1 MTNIRLN
8 WVQIPLHEPF
18 RTSSG
23 AIAVKDAIVVQ
34 YRKDGVTGWGEASPM
49 AGAFYSQE
57 TPESTWAA
65 LQTLACA
72 DDPWSAL
79 SEFEGENFAK
89 AGLAGAILDRDLR
102 ARGVPLWQWLEST
115 DRPVASGVAIG
126 IYDTVEELLDRVDR
140 FWRQGYRR
148 VKVKIQPGWDV
159 DPVSRIRERF
169 PAIPLMVDANAAYS
183 LSDLPI
189 FRELD
194 RFDLMMYEQPLGRH
208 ALDDSA
214 ELARSVRTPVCA
226 DESAESME
234 MLETIIGLRAAE
246 IINIKIQRVGGVH
259 VARRMHDCA
268 MQAGLKCWVGTMP
281 ELGIASAEAVHLA
294 TLPNFLYPTDVES
307 FSRWYTDD
315 LVEPPVEIDGRGFL
329 RARQIDVNP
338 EKLERYTIRTAEF
351 K

>member
-1 MTNIRLN
+1 MKNIRLH

-18 RTSSG
+18 RISSG
-23 AIAVKDAIVVQ
+23 AIAVKDAIVVE
-34 YRKDGVTGWGEASPM
+34 YCKDGVTGWGEASPM

-65 LQTLACA
+65 LQKLACA

-79 SEFEGENFAK
+79 GEFEGENFAK
-89 AGLAGAILDRDLR
+89 AGLAGAIVDRDLR

-115 DRPVASGVAIG
+115 DRPVPSGVAIG
-126 IYDTVEELLDRVDR
+126 IYDTVEELLARVER
-140 FWRQGYRR
+140 FWPEGYQR

-159 DPVSRIRERF
+159 EPVSRIREKF
-169 PAIPLMVDANAAYS
+169 PTIPLMVDANAAYA

-189 FRELD
+189 FREMD
-194 RFDLMMYEQPLGRH
+194 RFHLMMYEQPLGRH
-208 ALDDSA
+208 ALEDSA

-234 MLETIIGLRAAE
+234 MLEKIIELLAAQ
-246 IINIKIQRVGGVH
+246 IVNIKIQRVGGVH
-259 VARRMHDCA
+259 MARRMHDRA

-281 ELGIASAEAVHLA
+281 ELGIASVEAVHLA

-307 FSRWYTDD
+307 FSRWYVDD
-315 LVEPPVEIDGRGFL
+315 LVEPAIEIDTSGFL
-329 RARQIDVNP
+329 RPRQVEVNL
-338 EKLERYTIRTAEF
+338 EKLEKYTIRTAEF